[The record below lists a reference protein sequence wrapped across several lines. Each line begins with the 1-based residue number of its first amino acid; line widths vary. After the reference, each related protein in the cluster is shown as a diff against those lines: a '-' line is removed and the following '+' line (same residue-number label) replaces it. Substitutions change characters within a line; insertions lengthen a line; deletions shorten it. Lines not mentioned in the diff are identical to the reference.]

1 MRIRFSL
8 AWLKPAQAPVK
19 AFKSSATFSL
29 VREYTERIGHFL
41 PCETGA
47 YPSPSKGRSVPS
59 LVADKAKSCL
69 WVCERGKKS
78 KTAASEDLASELQ
91 KCMNSG
97 AQVLEIV
104 IGGPDG
110 FTDETLEEMKPAFR
124 WSFGPMTLP
133 HELAAVVATEQIYR
147 ALTILHHQPYHSGH

>member
-8 AWLKPAQAPVK
+8 AWFKPGQAPVK
-19 AFKSSATFSL
+19 AFKSSAAFSL

-41 PCETGA
+41 PCEAGA
-47 YPSPSKGRSVPS
+47 YPSR
-59 LVADKAKSCL
+59 AKSCV
-69 WVCERGKKS
+69 WVCERGKRS
-78 KTAASEDLASELQ
+78 KTVSSEELARELQ

-97 AQVLEIV
+97 AQALEIV

-110 FTDETLEEMKPAFR
+110 FTEEALDEMKPVFR

-147 ALTILHHQPYHSGH
+147 AFTILHHQPYHSGH

>member
-8 AWLKPAQAPVK
+8 AWLRPGQVPAK
-19 AFKSSATFSL
+19 GFKSAAAFSL
-29 VREYTERIGHFL
+29 VREYSERIAHFV

-47 YPSPSKGRSVPS
+47 YPFKM
-59 LVADKAKSCL
+59 KSYV
-69 WVCERGKKS
+69 WVCERSKKS
-78 KTAASEDLASELQ
+78 KEIASEVLAQELQ

-97 AQVLEIV
+97 VQTLEIV

-110 FTDETLEEMKPAFR
+110 FSEQALEEMKPAFR

-133 HELAAVVATEQIYR
+133 HELAAVVAAEQIYR

>member
-8 AWLKPAQAPVK
+8 AWLKPGQAPVK
-19 AFKSSATFSL
+19 GFKSSAVFSL
-29 VREYTERIGHFL
+29 VKEYAERVGHFL

-47 YPSPSKGRSVPS
+47 YPFKT
-59 LVADKAKSCL
+59 KSCV
-69 WVCERGKKS
+69 WVCERSKKS
-78 KTAASEDLASELQ
+78 KTLASEDVAKELQ

-97 AQVLEIV
+97 AQILEIV

-110 FTDETLEEMKPAFR
+110 FTHEALDEMKPVFR
-124 WSFGPMTLP
+124 WSFGPITLP